1 MGAFWQAWVSNVRY
15 MRLCRDF
22 GVPDNLEQL
31 MQSLANSRGFLHS
44 SSMPLRKSLSCSL
57 INRMYP
63 GQGDGPAPLGR
74 RRGARGGGVLPRPL
88 PCTNVGHPHAHIYCR
103 ARGGTHSG
111 F

>member
-22 GVPDNLEQL
+22 GVPHSLERL

-63 GQGDGPAPLGR
+63 GQGDGPLAPGAQA
-74 RRGARGGGVLPRPL
+74 GARGGGVR
-88 PCTNVGHPHAHIYCR
+88 
-103 ARGGTHSG
+103 
-111 F
+111 